1 MKVKG
6 IRLKKETLE
15 NFLKAVD
22 QVAPWFPV
30 SGHLTG
36 PSWEKLGKDL
46 KFAEEQGVLVKGMQL
61 VESVF
66 KGPLP
71 PNTVGLLLG
80 RSSVTLQGLVVHPG
94 VIDSDYT
101 GQVKIMVSSPWGIV
115 AISPGDCMH
124 GSSYCQ
130 VVIPSFQLMIKKEG
144 IEDLVL
150 REPLQFTTPWTLMRD
165 LYLYC
170 R

>member
-1 MKVKG
+1 M
-6 IRLKKETLE
+6 
-15 NFLKAVD
+15 
-22 QVAPWFPV
+22 
-30 SGHLTG
+30 
-36 PSWEKLGKDL
+36 
-46 KFAEEQGVLVKGMQL
+46 GVQL
-61 VESVF
+61 VESDF

-80 RSSVTLQGLVVHPG
+80 HSSMTLQGLVVHPE

-101 GQVKIMVSSPWGIV
+101 GQVKIMVSSPWGVV
-115 AISPGDCMH
+115 AISPGDRMH
-124 GSSYCQ
+124 SSSYCQ
-130 VVIPSFQLMIKKEG
+130 VAIPSFQLMIKKEG

-150 REPLQFTTPWTLMRD
+150 REPLQFTTPWISMKG

>member
-1 MKVKG
+1 M
-6 IRLKKETLE
+6 
-15 NFLKAVD
+15 
-22 QVAPWFPV
+22 
-30 SGHLTG
+30 
-36 PSWEKLGKDL
+36 
-46 KFAEEQGVLVKGMQL
+46 GVQL
-61 VESVF
+61 VESDF

-101 GQVKIMVSSPWGIV
+101 GQVKIMVSSPRGIV
-115 AISPGDCMH
+115 AISPGDR
-124 GSSYCQ
+124 
-130 VVIPSFQLMIKKEG
+130 IAQLFLLLSCHFKFPANDKEG

-150 REPLQFTTPWTLMRD
+150 QEPLQFTTPWTLMRD